1 VAPLTLFYAD
11 EGVQMSGKFT
21 SQAQAMWDAIPPPF
35 QEKILTHVWCVHCA
49 KATTITNFSGRVE
62 KGDLILTGQC
72 VTCGG
77 TVARLIEGE

>member
-1 VAPLTLFYAD
+1 MD
-11 EGVQMSGKFT
+11 EGAPMSGEFT
-21 SQAQAMWDAIPPPF
+21 GKAKAMWDAIPPQF
-35 QEKILTHVWCVHCA
+35 QEKILTNVWCVHCS

-77 TVARLIEGE
+77 KVARLIEGE